1 MANLLRIFLLLVFF
15 AFTQSIRDH
24 RLVKGRK
31 LDPSPRPPSNK
42 DDSPPFP
49 SAKPKPPNAPKAKS
63 PVYFAGESPI
73 AGKGG
78 KGGAANP
85 VALGVEAP
93 IPAPIFVAA
102 PTAPVAAPVPTS
114 SDVVVLTPTSS
125 DFPLTPH
132 MSTSAVDNAAAC
144 DAAARGNVFV
154 SDQQTQIR
162 FFYEL
167 LTYRDRDQE
176 AVAVIVDSKIQQFLL
191 TALMDCAFNNGGNGQ
206 LNILGVGSDA
216 KDIVVPD
223 GSCATYAT
231 TSAVEVCYLLQ
242 GSIVLY
248 MSPDSEVTNSDA
260 AAIVFALLASA
271 INGDRRALQT
281 GGFLDA
287 ELGILGLRFIGGQAV
302 DKTPGPS
309 SEVPDTTATT
319 AAANQAVQNEDS
331 SMSGMGVTMIVA
343 AAFGLAIVAF
353 FTIRRKR
360 KNREIKTKGVKL
372 DHEED
377 EDYTIYFG
385 STVHESGSDK
395 GSFDIMKE
403 QGPDGM
409 TIGFELSPIAMPAR
423 ILLDEDSTIYTGIEE
438 NASEILRQ
446 TVKVEYSASRMHEL
460 SQVPTFIPADN
471 ARLTRPSTARS
482 YVMR

>member
-1 MANLLRIFLLLVFF
+1 
-15 AFTQSIRDH
+15 
-24 RLVKGRK
+24 
-31 LDPSPRPPSNK
+31 
-42 DDSPPFP
+42 
-49 SAKPKPPNAPKAKS
+49 
-63 PVYFAGESPI
+63 
-73 AGKGG
+73 
-78 KGGAANP
+78 
-85 VALGVEAP
+85 VE
-93 IPAPIFVAA
+93 
-102 PTAPVAAPVPTS
+102 
-114 SDVVVLTPTSS
+114 
-125 DFPLTPH
+125 
-132 MSTSAVDNAAAC
+132 
-144 DAAARGNVFV
+144 
-154 SDQQTQIR
+154 Q
-162 FFYEL
+162 
-167 LTYRDRDQE
+167 
-176 AVAVIVDSKIQQFLL
+176 
-191 TALMDCAFNNGGNGQ
+191 
-206 LNILGVGSDA
+206 
-216 KDIVVPD
+216 
-223 GSCATYAT
+223 
-231 TSAVEVCYLLQ
+231 
-242 GSIVLY
+242 
-248 MSPDSEVTNSDA
+248 
-260 AAIVFALLASA
+260 
-271 INGDRRALQT
+271 
-281 GGFLDA
+281 
-287 ELGILGLRFIGGQAV
+287 
-302 DKTPGPS
+302 TPGPS

-331 SMSGMGVTMIVA
+331 SVSGMGVTMIVA

-385 STVHESGSDK
+385 STFHESGSDK